1 MVMTA
6 VAEEAKRDIL
16 NAKYAARIPP
26 ICRALPTAIESR
38 AKTLRFVVAVGF
50 SDLAFKPT
58 SRASVPVNSTN
69 GFGTISTRA
78 SKLKFLDTSRR
89 RQLLQFGPR

>member
-6 VAEEAKRDIL
+6 VAEEAKRDVL

-58 SRASVPVNSTN
+58 SRASVPVNST
-69 GFGTISTRA
+69 TASAPSARA
-78 SKLKFLDTSRR
+78 LPS
-89 RQLLQFGPR
+89 

>member
-6 VAEEAKRDIL
+6 VAEEAKRDVL

-38 AKTLRFVVAVGF
+38 AKTLRFVVG
-50 SDLAFKPT
+50 
-58 SRASVPVNSTN
+58 
-69 GFGTISTRA
+69 
-78 SKLKFLDTSRR
+78 
-89 RQLLQFGPR
+89 